1 MNSSSATTRTPSESK
16 VIIMALLLIIAIP
29 VGIICGI
36 VLIYWVVGI
45 LFWLAMAAF
54 LSVLTVFGY
63 TYDKINKKVIERE

>member
-1 MNSSSATTRTPSESK
+1 
-16 VIIMALLLIIAIP
+16 MALLLIIAIP